1 MYNKTDLS
9 MYQIAFQLEEPDYV
23 KLEEE
28 ESIVI
33 RFKKKKNSSKKYNNA
48 TLKINTEAFRSAVL
62 SKCVDNHSQVIK
74 ANKNYTAPYKSI
86 LENSRI

>member
-1 MYNKTDLS
+1 

-33 RFKKKKNSSKKYNNA
+33 RFKKKKKNSSKKYNNA
-48 TLKINTEAFRSAVL
+48 TLKINTEAFNRLALL
-62 SKCVDNHSQVIK
+62 SKCVDNHLQVIK

-86 LENSRI
+86 LENSLI